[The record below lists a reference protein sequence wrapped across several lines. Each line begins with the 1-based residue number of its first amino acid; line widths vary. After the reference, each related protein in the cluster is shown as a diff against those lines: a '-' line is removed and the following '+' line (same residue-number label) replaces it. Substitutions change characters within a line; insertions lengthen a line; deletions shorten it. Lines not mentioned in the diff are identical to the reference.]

1 MLNNAQTDHATS
13 QIIDLGCPKHPRSS
27 PSSSVEP
34 RSARLKADTFFARV
48 RRVKNRDLSTARQRS
63 ILMRIG
69 ITSVESHHQ
78 VPYCGPMPLVHPPAN
93 TSIAHGCVP
102 HVIFHKATCLTHG
115 RANLKLAQ
123 QSSNGAQTGPKVPSD
138 DTVTDFRGC
147 GYIGKSPEL
156 ATCPV
161 LHSQSARND
170 KTESVLAVAERAAP
184 DPSDL
189 PQTTRDL
196 TANAPICGC
205 RPGSTSST
213 TEKRL

>member
-1 MLNNAQTDHATS
+1 MNATLFLHS
-13 QIIDLGCPKHPRSS
+13 FG
-27 PSSSVEP
+27 
-34 RSARLKADTFFARV
+34 
-48 RRVKNRDLSTARQRS
+48 RVKYRDLSTARQRS

-102 HVIFHKATCLTHG
+102 HVIFHKATCLTHLSRKG
-115 RANLKLAQ
+115 KSQTTVAQ